1 MKKLHLLILTLC
13 SALLFTTACVGGGDL
28 VDNKPVNKEEQEKPD
43 PEPENPD
50 NTDDPNDP
58 GETPPA
64 DEVFPFISSDPKFIT
79 ADMTTD
85 VIVYLNTEGTTMD
98 NFKGDIYAHTGVLT
112 SASTSTG
119 DWKYVK
125 TDWGVNDNSCKLSKV
140 KTNIYK
146 LIIKGGP
153 RAFYGVP
160 ASEKITHL
168 AFVFRSADSTTELK
182 DNGNDIFIELSE
194 AGLGVKILAPADRAI
209 LDLNVDYTVS
219 VTAQA
224 ATSVTIY
231 KNSQVVATS

>member
-112 SASTSTG
+112 SASTSSGGSGGGSSRITKSSGSNSGGSKKSSSSGGTTISDKKTTTTKKSNEPEIDMKSVLALGYGPISESRLSELVDNGLVSMYVVG
-119 DWKYVK
+119 DKVKFKHSAAYVK
-125 TDWGVNDNSCKLSKV
+125 Q
-140 KTNIYK
+140 
-146 LIIKGGP
+146 KGLMG
-153 RAFYGVP
+153 
-160 ASEKITHL
+160 
-168 AFVFRSADSTTELK
+168 
-182 DNGNDIFIELSE
+182 
-194 AGLGVKILAPADRAI
+194 
-209 LDLNVDYTVS
+209 
-219 VTAQA
+219 
-224 ATSVTIY
+224 
-231 KNSQVVATS
+231 